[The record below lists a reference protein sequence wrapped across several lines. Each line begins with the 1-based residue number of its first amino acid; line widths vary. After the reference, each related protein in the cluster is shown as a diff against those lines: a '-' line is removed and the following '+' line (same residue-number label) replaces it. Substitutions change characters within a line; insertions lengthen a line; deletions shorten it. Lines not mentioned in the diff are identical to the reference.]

1 MVLRATVDRPRAV
14 CGAVASHVDAAGAR
28 SRTSSNLLSLN
39 RGYNYGMISVTGR
52 RPFSELGDQQL
63 LEQTRRLAANQRC
76 IDVHI
81 LDHLD
86 EIDRRGLALRRGFSS
101 LFDYAVRELRFSDA
115 AAQRRIQAMRLCRRH
130 GWVRASLQSGELS
143 MTSAGQLET
152 TFAGAERAERQSHTG
167 HRNVGQ
173 GRGHD
178 QDHDCAGGTR
188 QLGLPAAPGEADE
201 QGERGHRSAP
211 GFAPPAAECS
221 GDVRERGHRLALGFA
236 PPAGE
241 CSGDV
246 AARSTPAV
254 PVASRAGAQ
263 APGAGHAGALLPRPE
278 LNGNAS
284 PFSAPSCAPVAAP
297 GSGAG
302 AGSAA
307 PSSDEGPAPLLLP
320 PTDLPASASGST
332 PVPEPVMA
340 PAESRHT
347 ASRAP
352 EPLRDDPFAE
362 LSPGTV
368 SAAPLLHPQRQ
379 RELIEQAAGMST
391 RQVASLLAAAAP
403 EVLPPR
409 DTLRAV
415 APDRYTLKVSIDQEC
430 EQGLRLLKDLMSHL
444 DPRMSW
450 GDLVARV
457 VREAVARHDPRGGGS
472 GQRRRRSAG
481 SAGAS
486 PRRAPKETRT
496 AAPGQRVDELSP
508 RAPNKTRATGA
519 AAGPAQR
526 VDKSSGRAPNRT
538 RAAVAPVVPARR
550 TGGATPAPPGNTA
563 ATERQNPIG
572 VLANAAPP
580 SQSAPAAPL
589 DGARAGGVPSG
600 ASAATSAPQSAP
612 AARLDGAH
620 AGDAPSGTPAAT
632 SAPQSAPVALLDGA
646 RTGGAPSGAP
656 AATSAPQSAPA
667 ALLDGARARGVPS
680 GAHAATS
687 APQST
692 PAARLDGA
700 RAGGAPSGASAATSA
715 PQSAPAAL
723 LDGARA
729 GGAPSG
735 APAATSAPQ
744 SAPAV
749 LLDDGPRRRCSIGRA
764 RRYCGAAAG
773 TSGTV
778 GWRPRGRR
786 SIGRV
791 RRYCGAA
798 VRVRRLG
805 GWLPCRRRR
814 AGLAGRHFGAGAGTW
829 RVPWRRTERRV
840 GRSSGWGL
848 GDWLL
853 CARRCAGLADR
864 HCGGEVG
871 ARRVPRR
878 RTARR
883 ISRCSGAHD
892 PRFCSQPPPI
902 HAAAPYSG
910 GCPTPRLATRRR
922 TLLLSRSAL
931 RAALHLFP
939 SAADRPP
946 VASRPGRWPGA
957 VQLGSA
963 LLCSS
968 QDAPRIRTGC
978 AATAPDVAPPPRC
991 WRAARLRWPTAC
1003 RWPGGD
1009 TLRSSASPAC
1019 IFATASSDPGRS
1031 LSMRSRAA
1039 LSWSPVYDCLPLP
1052 AFAAIATSPPWQPA
1066 GTTRCHATPATGRPE

>member
-1 MVLRATVDRPRAV
+1 MTNVIE
-14 CGAVASHVDAAGAR
+14 R
-28 SRTSSNLLSLN
+28 S
-39 RGYNYGMISVTGR
+39 
-52 RPFSELGDQQL
+52 PFSELGDQQL

-101 LFDYAVRELRFSDA
+101 LFDYAVRELRFTDA

-130 GWVRASLQSGELS
+130 GWVRASLQSGALS
-143 MTSAGQLET
+143 MTSAAQLET

-178 QDHDCAGGTR
+178 QDYDSAGRTR

-284 PFSAPSCAPVAAP
+284 PFSAPSCAPVAAH
-297 GSGAG
+297 GAGAG

-430 EQGLRLLKDLMSHL
+430 EQGLRLLKDLMSHV

-450 GDLVARV
+450 GDLVARL
-457 VREAVARHDPRGGGS
+457 VRDAVARHDPRGGGR

-508 RAPNKTRATGA
+508 RAPNK
-519 AAGPAQR
+519 
-526 VDKSSGRAPNRT
+526 T

-589 DGARAGGVPSG
+589 DGARAGGVSSG

-620 AGDAPSGTPAAT
+620 AGDAPSGT
-632 SAPQSAPVALLDGA
+632 
-646 RTGGAPSGAP
+646 P

-700 RAGGAPSGASAATSA
+700 RAGGAPSGRIRRYFGAAV
-715 PQSAPAAL
+715 
-723 LDGARA
+723 GAR
-729 GGAPSG
+729 GA
-735 APAATSAPQ
+735 
-744 SAPAV
+744 
-749 LLDDGPRRRCSIGRA
+749 
-764 RRYCGAAAG
+764 
-773 TSGTV
+773 V
-778 GWRPRGRR
+778 GWRPRRRR
-786 SIGRV
+786 SIERA
-791 RRYCGAA
+791 RRYFGAA
-798 VRVRRLG
+798 V
-805 GWLPCRRRR
+805 
-814 AGLAGRHFGAGAGTW
+814 
-829 RVPWRRTERRV
+829 
-840 GRSSGWGL
+840 
-848 GDWLL
+848 
-853 CARRCAGLADR
+853 
-864 HCGGEVG
+864 G
-871 ARRVPRR
+871 AR
-878 RTARR
+878 
-883 ISRCSGAHD
+883 
-892 PRFCSQPPPI
+892 
-902 HAAAPYSG
+902 
-910 GCPTPRLATRRR
+910 
-922 TLLLSRSAL
+922 
-931 RAALHLFP
+931 
-939 SAADRPP
+939 
-946 VASRPGRWPGA
+946 
-957 VQLGSA
+957 
-963 LLCSS
+963 
-968 QDAPRIRTGC
+968 
-978 AATAPDVAPPPRC
+978 
-991 WRAARLRWPTAC
+991 
-1003 RWPGGD
+1003 
-1009 TLRSSASPAC
+1009 
-1019 IFATASSDPGRS
+1019 
-1031 LSMRSRAA
+1031 
-1039 LSWSPVYDCLPLP
+1039 
-1052 AFAAIATSPPWQPA
+1052 
-1066 GTTRCHATPATGRPE
+1066 GTVG